1 MTKENEIMVSYGLM
15 TFDRK
20 PEICVDELRGNHI
33 FLTED
38 VDAAC
43 CNDKRTPNLLIE
55 GENFHALKILN
66 YTHQGMVDVIYIDPP
81 YNTGNNDFAY
91 EDKMVDKEDG
101 FRHTKW
107 LSFMSRRLEL
117 AKSLLK
123 DTGVILISIDD
134 NELRHLWN
142 VCDQVF
148 GEGNFLANLIWK
160 KKATNGGM
168 AKGEFAVNIQHEYV
182 LAFAKDKSKAI
193 INGVPG
199 GEELDAKYKF
209 KDDKGRYRLVD
220 FAGYGLTYQP
230 SLDYEIEAPSGKRVR
245 ANDVMGV
252 SYQAGWRWSK
262 ETFEKNKD
270 QIVWVGDKPKTKTRM
285 NGDHQMVHPSSLLVA
300 KELLANT
307 DDTHKDVPEL
317 NAFDYRK
324 PVSLIKNLFSIFS
337 PKDAII
343 LDFFAGSG
351 TTGQAVAELNKE
363 DNGTRQFILATNN
376 ENNIC
381 RNITIP
387 RLKKTI
393 GDEALKVFRIEK
405 LPKDEFI
412 GAQIEQLELNGRLTA
427 IQQIRHNA
435 YYEVESI
442 GYSRIYRN
450 AANNKFLGIYSNTST
465 KQKSLVDKELAA
477 FRKLLKDKYPNHYPL
492 LINQPRYGFAAEYF
506 EFMEK

>member
-1 MTKENEIMVSYGLM
+1 MV
-15 TFDRK
+15 
-20 PEICVDELRGNHI
+20 P
-33 FLTED
+33 
-38 VDAAC
+38 
-43 CNDKRTPNLLIE
+43 
-55 GENFHALKILN
+55 
-66 YTHQGMVDVIYIDPP
+66 
-81 YNTGNNDFAY
+81 
-91 EDKMVDKEDG
+91 
-101 FRHTKW
+101 
-107 LSFMSRRLEL
+107 MSSR
-117 AKSLLK
+117 
-123 DTGVILISIDD
+123 
-134 NELRHLWN
+134 
-142 VCDQVF
+142 VF
-148 GEGNFLANLIWK
+148 S
-160 KKATNGGM
+160 
-168 AKGEFAVNIQHEYV
+168 AKGIRVFANRR
-182 LAFAKDKSKAI
+182 
-193 INGVPG
+193 N
-199 GEELDAKYKF
+199 
-209 KDDKGRYRLVD
+209 
-220 FAGYGLTYQP
+220 
-230 SLDYEIEAPSGKRVR
+230 
-245 ANDVMGV
+245 
-252 SYQAGWRWSK
+252 
-262 ETFEKNKD
+262 
-270 QIVWVGDKPKTKTRM
+270 
-285 NGDHQMVHPSSLLVA
+285 
-300 KELLANT
+300 
-307 DDTHKDVPEL
+307 
-317 NAFDYRK
+317 
-324 PVSLIKNLFSIFS
+324 SLIKNLVTATCT
-337 PKDAII
+337 KDAII

-465 KQKSLVDKELAA
+465 KQKSLIDKELAA